1 MAHSG
6 SDPVVVLSPHLD
18 DAVLSAWS
26 VISGARDVL
35 VVNVFAGVPETSS
48 IPRWDALAGA
58 SDTSAHVRAR
68 LDEDRAA
75 LSLAGT
81 SALYLPFLDEQ
92 YRDADP
98 RPEALTAAIGEAAG
112 GASKLYA
119 PAGIGRH
126 ADHLLVR
133 DAAFDLSRR
142 VGARL
147 SLYAELPYAAR
158 FGWPGWVSGA
168 PDDPHVVVEA
178 DWDVAF
184 GSAPVPRSALTP
196 RVHRL
201 DETQISAKLTAMKQY
216 RTQFALLNQGPI
228 GLLEHPQVLPW
239 EVSWSVQ

>member
-1 MAHSG
+1 VEHSRTG
-6 SDPVVVLSPHLD
+6 PVVVLSPHLD
-18 DAVLSAWS
+18 DAVLSAWT
-26 VISGARDVL
+26 VISDVRDV
-35 VVNVFAGVPETSS
+35 VIVNVFAGVPKSS
-48 IPRWDALAGA
+48 SVPRWDALAGA
-58 SDTSAHVRAR
+58 SDSRAHVRAR

-75 LSLAGT
+75 LALAGR
-81 SALYLPFLDEQ
+81 SAIYLPFLDEQ

-98 RPEALTAAIGEAAG
+98 RPADLTAALGEAAA
-112 GASKLYA
+112 GASTLYA

-133 DAAFDLSRR
+133 DAAFDVSRST
-142 VGARL
+142 GAPL

-178 DWDVAF
+178 DWEVALS
-184 GSAPVPRSALTP
+184 SAPVLRSALTP

-201 DETQISAKLTAMKQY
+201 DEAQISEKLTAVKRY

-228 GLLEHPQVLPW
+228 ALLEHPLVLPW
-239 EVSWSVQ
+239 EVSWSVH